1 MALDGVNASSVDA
14 GLTSAAHGAGAGT
27 GAEHEHAHMH
37 AHAHAA
43 ERLVT
48 DTHRAELLMS
58 VLISTVVAIVNKILQ
73 TLLAHLVAKERPSQV
88 RRWR

>member
-1 MALDGVNASSVDA
+1 M
-14 GLTSAAHGAGAGT
+14 
-27 GAEHEHAHMH
+27 
-37 AHAHAA
+37 
-43 ERLVT
+43 T
-48 DTHRAELLMS
+48 DTHRAELVMS